1 MLTLGAA
8 APHAHQM
15 VTEHDFAPGNA
26 GIIFD
31 MDILI
36 PLFGLLLLWL
46 RHRVGVLKPEKGRR
60 HGFLRQ
66 TIGAT
71 FSSSRADGHRR
82 GRVMVRRVS

>member
-15 VTEHDFAPGNA
+15 VTEHDFATGNA

-46 RHRVGVLKPEKGRR
+46 RHR
-60 HGFLRQ
+60 
-66 TIGAT
+66 
-71 FSSSRADGHRR
+71 D
-82 GRVMVRRVS
+82 GRVEARERPEAWFTLSNDWRDV

>member
-46 RHRVGVLKPEKGRR
+46 R
-60 HGFLRQ
+60 RQ
-66 TIGAT
+66 C
-71 FSSSRADGHRR
+71 
-82 GRVMVRRVS
+82 